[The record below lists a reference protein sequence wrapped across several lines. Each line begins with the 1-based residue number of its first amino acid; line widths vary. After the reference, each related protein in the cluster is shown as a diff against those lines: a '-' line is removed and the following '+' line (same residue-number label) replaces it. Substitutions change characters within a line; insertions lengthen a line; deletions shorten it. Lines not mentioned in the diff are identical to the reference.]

1 MYSIHQHPTKETFV
15 SYLFVLHDKRDLV
28 SFTLYSQCL
37 RRVPNPEGSVKHFL
51 IDQHYLTSCHFL
63 PLSEVSSAC
72 LRLLH
77 HMLEVHQQPRALM
90 CVGEGSWVCRSRSCG
105 NPTFLYSWA
114 SEETSSGGPPGPLA
128 CIVCS
133 LALSCPERL
142 VLGCSPMTALHS
154 TQVAPPDSA
163 SFLHGPHSTNGVS
176 CVTDTQE
183 IPTHCL
189 IFILLPFMYPK
200 AAYPAQ

>member
-77 HMLEVHQQPRALM
+77 HTLEVHQQPRVLM
-90 CVGEGSWVCRSRSCG
+90 CMGEGSRVCRSRSCG
-105 NPTFLYSWA
+105 NPTFLYSCPH
-114 SEETSSGGPPGPLA
+114 TPGVLKKLPQGVPLGPLP
-128 CIVCS
+128 
-133 LALSCPERL
+133 ALC
-142 VLGCSPMTALHS
+142 AL
-154 TQVAPPDSA
+154 
-163 SFLHGPHSTNGVS
+163 
-176 CVTDTQE
+176 
-183 IPTHCL
+183 
-189 IFILLPFMYPK
+189 
-200 AAYPAQ
+200 